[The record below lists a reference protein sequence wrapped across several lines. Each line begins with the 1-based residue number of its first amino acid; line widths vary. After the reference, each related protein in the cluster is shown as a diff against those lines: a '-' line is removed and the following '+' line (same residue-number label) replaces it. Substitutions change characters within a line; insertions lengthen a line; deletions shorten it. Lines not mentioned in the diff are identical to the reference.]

1 MSVDVYLPFVAA
13 AAVGLFGVR
22 LAGRLRPA
30 QATWLLTCGA
40 VVTSACSTTSLL
52 LLVWALLGRF
62 SVTASIGDWS
72 AAVFRSPDPVSLGVS
87 VTAAGVLAFV
97 CLRTSR
103 ALARHIRSIARAH
116 RTCRRL
122 PASLGELVVVTD
134 DTVSACAL
142 PGRPARIVVSQ
153 RMLSALSAPE
163 RTALFAHER
172 SHLKHRHHLHRIA
185 VALAAAANP
194 LLYAVPR
201 ATAYAVERWA
211 DDDAARCGAGSQA
224 VTSAICRAVGQ
235 DRPPRSDHARRLA
248 ALRGPAQRGGWVVVT
263 LSLVS
268 FLGLAFMSAEATA
281 DASQLAHHANAPS
294 STSVVHGGSSH

>member
-13 AAVGLFGVR
+13 AVVGVFGVR

-40 VVTSACSTTSLL
+40 VVTSACSMTSLL

-62 SVTASIGDWS
+62 SVAASIGDWS
-72 AAVFRSPDPVSLGVS
+72 AALFRSRDPVSLGVS
-87 VTAAGVLAFV
+87 VTAAAVLAFV

-103 ALARHIRSIARAH
+103 ALARHTRSIARAH

-122 PASLGELVVVTD
+122 PAALGELVVVAD

-153 RMLSALSAPE
+153 RMLSALSASE
-163 RTALFAHER
+163 RAALFAHER
-172 SHLKHRHHLHRIA
+172 SHLRHRHHWHRIA

-194 LLYAVPR
+194 LLRAVPR
-201 ATAYAVERWA
+201 ATGYAVERWA
-211 DDDAARCGAGSQA
+211 DDDAARRGGGSQA
-224 VTSAICRAVGQ
+224 VAAALCRAIGQ
-235 DRPPRSDHARRLA
+235 DRPPTSDPARRLA
-248 ALRGPAQRGGWVVVT
+248 ALRGPAQRGGWLVVT

-281 DASQLAHHANAPS
+281 DASQLARHADAPIS
-294 STSVVHGGSSH
+294 AWAAHGGAPH

>member
-22 LAGRLRPA
+22 ISGRLRPA

-62 SVTASIGDWS
+62 SAAASIGNWS
-72 AAVFRSPDPVSLGVS
+72 AALFRSRDPVSLGVS
-87 VTAAGVLAFV
+87 VTAAAILAFV

-103 ALARHIRSIARAH
+103 ALVRHARSIARAH

-122 PASLGELVVVTD
+122 PAALGELVVVSD

-163 RTALFAHER
+163 RAALFAHER
-172 SHLKHRHHLHRIA
+172 SHLKHRHHLHQIA

-194 LLYAVPR
+194 LLRAVPR

-211 DDDAARCGAGSQA
+211 DDDAARGGVGSHT
-224 VTSAICRAVGQ
+224 VTTALCRAVGQ
-235 DRPPRSDHARRLA
+235 DWSPRSDPARRLA
-248 ALRGPAQRGGWVVVT
+248 ALNGPAKRGGWVVVT
-263 LSLVS
+263 LSLAS
-268 FLGLAFMSAEATA
+268 FLALAFMSAEATA
-281 DASQLAHHANAPS
+281 DATQLAHHADGPVAAS
-294 STSVVHGGSSH
+294 VHGGSSH